1 VGNITIKDVALEAG
15 VSVSTVS
22 LVLSGKGYVSNT
34 TRAKVEKVIEKH
46 NYLPRQ
52 SARRL
57 PSKSTGNIGFIV
69 SDLHL
74 YGNEV
79 FYSRVLLGAE
89 LEARK
94 KDYYVLLST
103 IGQSFVPAKDT
114 PRFIRSHD
122 VDGIIITGG
131 VPPELIEYVHELKI
145 PYVLV
150 DFSHPLISSNQ
161 VLIENYGGAYQ
172 AVRHLIEHGYKR
184 IAFVGGSFYHSSIQ
198 ERFQGY
204 QAALND
210 AGLSA
215 ISKDQALHILVDE
228 ETSDQIGY
236 SGISDMM
243 DQAISFD
250 AVVCANDTTAI
261 GCLQALQQ
269 RSLDVP
275 GDVALVGFDD
285 ITHAIETKPTL
296 TTIHVPKL
304 EMGQQAMRLI
314 FDLLNHP
321 KMGHQTRM
329 IHTELVVRESTSTQV
344 NQTKY
349 ERKHPS
355 IA

>member
-1 VGNITIKDVALEAG
+1 MAG

-22 LVLSGKGYVSNT
+22 LVLSGKGYVSDI
-34 TRAKVEKVIEKH
+34 TRTKVEKVIEKY
-46 NYLPRQ
+46 NYHPRQ

-57 PSKSTGNIGFIV
+57 PSKLTGNIGFII

-94 KDYYVLLST
+94 RDYYVLLAT
-103 IGQSFVPAKDT
+103 IGQSFAPAKDT

-122 VDGIIITGG
+122 VDGIIIAGG
-131 VPPELIEYVHELKI
+131 VPYELIECVHELTI

-150 DFSHPLISSNQ
+150 DFHHPLIPSNL
-161 VLIENYGGAYQ
+161 VLIENYTGAYQ
-172 AVRHLIEHGYKR
+172 AVRHLIDHGYER
-184 IAFVGGSFYHSSIQ
+184 IAFVGGSFYHSSIK

-204 QAALND
+204 QAALNE
-210 AGLSA
+210 AGLGA
-215 ISKDQALHILVDE
+215 ISEDQSLHILVDE

-236 SGISDMM
+236 SGICTMI
-243 DQAISFD
+243 DQSIDFD

-269 RSLDVP
+269 RTLHVP

-285 ITHAIETKPTL
+285 IRHAVETEPTL
-296 TTIHVPKL
+296 TTVHVPKL

-314 FDLLNHP
+314 FDLLDHP
-321 KMGHQTRM
+321 RTGQQTRM
-329 IHTELVVRESTSTQV
+329 IHTELIVRESTATQV
-344 NQTKY
+344 KQTEY
-349 ERKHPS
+349 ARERPT